1 MKTTLLLCGKLFDG
15 IHETLEPQMEILVC
29 GDRIEQVGR
38 GLPRGGE
45 CEVIDLS
52 DATVTPGMIDAHVHA
67 DAFDNDTMF
76 METIF
81 ASSTYR
87 ALGTLH
93 TAEHALRRGFTSLRL
108 PGTIEP
114 FDYGVAD
121 VARSI
126 DRGYFS
132 GSRLVYSFA
141 ALGSPGGHT
150 DLSQRLSENPL
161 LAELYS
167 SRVQGMGSGADFFR
181 DAVRKQVKYGAK
193 FIKIMA
199 SGGFASPHDG
209 PEDKQLSDEEFRAII
224 ETAHALG
231 RPCTAHVYA
240 PYVMQ
245 CLLDMQIDGMEHG
258 ALMDE
263 TTAERFEKTN
273 TYLVPTFLPYE
284 EIIHP
289 DEEKL
294 AKKEPVFQRKLRGY
308 QKRLQESRE
317 IIRKSNI
324 RLGYGT
330 DLVAVYQPYENGRE
344 YACWLRSGMNPF
356 RALKAATSINAEI
369 LGLEDVGVL
378 SPGKRAD
385 IAAWKRDLLHDEN
398 ALLDCAFVM
407 KDGVQYQ
414 TESGLTPA
422 PSQEKENVG

>member
-15 IHETLEPQMEILVC
+15 VQESLQPRMEVLIC
-29 GDRIEQVGR
+29 GDRIEAVGR
-38 GLPRGGE
+38 NLPRGE
-45 CEVIDLS
+45 DCEIIDLS

-76 METIF
+76 QETIF

-126 DRGYFS
+126 ERGYFQ
-132 GSRLVYSFA
+132 GSRLVYSFG
-141 ALGSPGGHT
+141 ALGVPGGHT

-167 SRVQGMGSGADFFR
+167 SKVQGMGSGADFFR
-181 DAVRKQVKYGAK
+181 DAVRKQVKYGAQ

-209 PEDKQLSDEEFRAII
+209 PEDKQLSDDEFRAII
-224 ETAHALG
+224 ETAHSLG

-245 CLLDMQIDGMEHG
+245 CLLDMGIDGMEHG
-258 ALMDE
+258 SLMDE
-263 TTAERFEKTN
+263 ATAERFEKTG

-284 EIIHP
+284 EIIHL
-289 DEEKL
+289 DEVKL
-294 AKKEPVFQRKLRGY
+294 AKKEPVFQRKLRSY
-308 QKRLQESRE
+308 QKRLQDSRDV
-317 IIRKSNI
+317 IRKSNI
-324 RLGYGT
+324 KLGYGT

-356 RALKAATSINAEI
+356 RALKAATSVNAEI
-369 LGLEDVGVL
+369 LGLHDVGVL
-378 SPGKRAD
+378 APGKRAD
-385 IAAWKRDLLHDEN
+385 ISAWKRDLLHDEN

-414 TESGLTPA
+414 TECGLDA
-422 PSQEKENVG
+422 

>member
-15 IHETLEPQMEILVC
+15 VNEALQSQMEVLVC
-29 GDRIEQVGR
+29 DSRIEAVGR
-38 GLPRGGE
+38 GLPRDNVDE
-45 CEVIDLS
+45 IIDLS

-76 METIF
+76 QETIF

-93 TAEHALRRGFTSLRL
+93 TAEHALHRGFTSLRL

-126 DRGYFS
+126 ERGYFQ
-132 GSRLVYSFA
+132 GSRLVYSFG
-141 ALGSPGGHT
+141 ALGVPGGHT

-167 SRVQGMGSGADFFR
+167 SKVQGMGSGADFFR
-181 DAVRKQVKYGAK
+181 DAVRKQIKYGAK

-199 SGGFASPHDG
+199 SGGFASPNDG
-209 PEDKQLSDEEFRAII
+209 PEDKQLSDDEFRAII
-224 ETAHALG
+224 ETAHSLG

-245 CLLDMQIDGMEHG
+245 CLLDMGIDGMEHG
-258 ALMDE
+258 SLMDAE
-263 TTAERFEKTN
+263 TAERFEKTD

-284 EIIHP
+284 EIVHL

-294 AKKEPVFQRKLRGY
+294 AKKEPVFQKKLRAY
-308 QKRLQESRE
+308 QKRLQASRE
-317 IIRKSNI
+317 IIRQSHIK
-324 RLGYGT
+324 LGYGT

-344 YACWLRSGMNPF
+344 YACWLRSGMDPF
-356 RALKAATSINAEI
+356 RALKAATSVNAEI
-369 LGLEDVGVL
+369 LGLDDVGVIA
-378 SPGKRAD
+378 PGKRAD
-385 IAAWKRDLLHDEN
+385 ISAWRRDLLHDEN

-407 KDGVQYQ
+407 KDGIEYQ
-414 TESGLTPA
+414 TESGLA
-422 PSQEKENVG
+422 D

>member
-15 IHETLEPQMEILVC
+15 VQESLQPRMEVLIC
-29 GDRIEQVGR
+29 GDRIEAIGR
-38 GLPRGGE
+38 NLPRGE
-45 CEVIDLS
+45 DCEIIDLS

-76 METIF
+76 QETIF

-126 DRGYFS
+126 ERGYFQ
-132 GSRLVYSFA
+132 GSRLVYSFG
-141 ALGSPGGHT
+141 ALGVPGGHT

-167 SRVQGMGSGADFFR
+167 SKVQGMGSGADFFR
-181 DAVRKQVKYGAK
+181 DAVRKQVKYGAQ

-209 PEDKQLSDEEFRAII
+209 PEDKQLSDDEFRAII
-224 ETAHALG
+224 ETAHSLG

-245 CLLDMQIDGMEHG
+245 CLLDMGIDGMEHG
-258 ALMDE
+258 SLMDE
-263 TTAERFEKTN
+263 ATAEHFEKTG

-284 EIIHP
+284 EIIHL
-289 DEEKL
+289 DEAKL
-294 AKKEPVFQRKLRGY
+294 AKKEPVFQRKLRSY
-308 QKRLQESRE
+308 QKRLQDSRDV
-317 IIRKSNI
+317 IRKSNI
-324 RLGYGT
+324 KLGYGT

-356 RALKAATSINAEI
+356 RALKAATSVNAEI
-369 LGLEDVGVL
+369 LGLHDVGVL
-378 SPGKRAD
+378 APGKRAD
-385 IAAWKRDLLHDEN
+385 ISAWKRDLLHDEN

-414 TESGLTPA
+414 TECGLDA
-422 PSQEKENVG
+422 

>member
-15 IHETLEPQMEILVC
+15 VQESLQPQMEVLIC
-29 GDRIEQVGR
+29 GDRIEAVGR
-38 GLPRGGE
+38 NLPRGE
-45 CEVIDLS
+45 DCEIIDLS

-76 METIF
+76 QETIF

-126 DRGYFS
+126 ERGYFQ
-132 GSRLVYSFA
+132 GSRLVYSFG
-141 ALGSPGGHT
+141 ALGVPGGHT

-167 SRVQGMGSGADFFR
+167 SKVQGMGSGADFFR
-181 DAVRKQVKYGAK
+181 DAVRKQVKYGAQ

-209 PEDKQLSDEEFRAII
+209 PEDKQLSDDEFRAII
-224 ETAHALG
+224 ETAHSLG

-245 CLLDMQIDGMEHG
+245 CLLDMGIDGMEHG
-258 ALMDE
+258 SLMDE
-263 TTAERFEKTN
+263 ATAERFEQTG

-284 EIIHP
+284 EIIHL
-289 DEEKL
+289 DEAKL
-294 AKKEPVFQRKLRGY
+294 AKKEPVVQRKLRSY
-308 QKRLQESRE
+308 QKRLQDSRDV
-317 IIRKSNI
+317 IRKSKI
-324 RLGYGT
+324 KLGYGT

-356 RALKAATSINAEI
+356 RALKAATSVNAEI
-369 LGLEDVGVL
+369 LGLHDVGVL
-378 SPGKRAD
+378 APGKHAD
-385 IAAWKRDLLHDEN
+385 ISAWRRDLLHDEN
-398 ALLDCAFVM
+398 ALLDCTFVM
-407 KDGVQYQ
+407 KDGIQYQ
-414 TESGLTPA
+414 TECGLDA
-422 PSQEKENVG
+422 